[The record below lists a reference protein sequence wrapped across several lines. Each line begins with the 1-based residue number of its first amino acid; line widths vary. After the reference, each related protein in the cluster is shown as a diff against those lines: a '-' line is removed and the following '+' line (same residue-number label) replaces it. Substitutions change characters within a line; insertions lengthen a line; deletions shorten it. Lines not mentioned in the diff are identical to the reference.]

1 MVIGYVLL
9 FAGIGL
15 FLAEWHQVH
24 RARQQER
31 LVTDGLCGFVRHPQY
46 LGLFIARSRLT

>member
-9 FAGIGL
+9 FAAIGL
-15 FLAEWHQVH
+15 FLAGWRQVR

-31 LVTDGLCGFVRHPQY
+31 LVTDGLRGFVRHPQY